1 MSDRFRKNTTV
12 GSVAVKKTAVFISL
26 GLVAIFL
33 LACGGSTGSID
44 DGGSETAIFQ
54 PVVFTADKDTSGV
67 IELYASFD
75 DGTDIIKLSETMVF
89 GGDVVD
95 FKVSPNGIWVA
106 YVADQERNDVFE
118 LYVVPVDKT
127 DRERATKIS
136 GTVMAGD
143 GIKETASG
151 RYAFEWAS
159 DTSRVAYL
167 ADQTFD
173 GRIELYSNTPDG
185 NSQTSLLL
193 SVLGP
198 GRDVEDFAWSPNLNT
213 HSLIAYRANQ
223 DALDPAIIK
232 LYTTSPTSESS
243 QLISSGLSF
252 PSNVTTFKWAP
263 DAERI
268 AFLADK
274 DSNDE
279 FILYTTFPSSIN
291 DVQVSDVLA
300 GTNGVINFK
309 WSPNGALLA
318 YLLDLGSSDF
328 QLLTTLRNSRSS
340 TSISSDIEDDQES
353 NYGWSWNSSLIAFI
367 ADEVTADV
375 FELFTSD
382 PADVSTKTKVSDDLV
397 SGGDVIVF
405 KWAPTELSIAYTA
418 DQDTN
423 DKVELYTTNPPPAA
437 PPAFP
442 ATKVSGTPFTG
453 VAVEDDFQ
461 WSSDNSSL
469 IAYRA
474 DQDTLNKI
482 ELYTTDPEGSENDR
496 VSGTLPNGG
505 EVDEFKWDDS
515 GSAIGYLANQISVT
529 VTELFAS
536 LPDGADNTRLSSDL
550 VDGIGDPVADSD
562 VSAFEWVP

>member
-26 GLVAIFL
+26 GMVAIFL

-167 ADQTFD
+167 TDQNFD

-213 HSLIAYRANQ
+213 HSLIAYRADQ
-223 DALDPAIIK
+223 DALDPDVIK
-232 LYTTSPTSESS
+232 LYTTTPTSESS
-243 QLISSGLSF
+243 QLISSGLTF

-263 DAERI
+263 DAGMI

-328 QLLTTLRNSRSS
+328 QLWTTKRDSRSS
-340 TSISSDIEDDQES
+340 IAISSDIEDNQES
-353 NYGWSWNSSLIAFI
+353 NYGWSWDSSLVAFI
-367 ADEVTADV
+367 ADESTPDV
-375 FELFTSD
+375 FELYTSD
-382 PADVSTKTKVSDDLV
+382 PDVVSANTKVSGTV
-397 SGGDVIVF
+397 VTGGDVTAF
-405 KWAPTELSIAYTA
+405 KWAPTVLLIAYTA
-418 DQDTN
+418 DQIIN
-423 DKVELYTTNPPPAA
+423 NKIELFTTNPPPAV
-437 PPAFP
+437 
-442 ATKVSGTPFTG
+442 TDIKVSRGALPG
-453 VAVEDDFQ
+453 VIVEDDFQ
-461 WSSDNSSL
+461 WSPDSTL

-474 DQDTLNKI
+474 NQDNPNKI
-482 ELYTTDPEGSENDR
+482 ELYSTDPEGLVNNK
-496 VSGTLPNGG
+496 VSGTLPSGG
-505 EVDEFKWDDS
+505 DVDQFKWDDQ
-515 GSAIGYLANQISVT
+515 GTAIGYLANQISVF

-536 LPDGADNTRLSSDL
+536 LPDGGSNTRLSSDL
-550 VDGIGDPVADSD
+550 VDEDGDPEADGE